1 MPRLFQ
7 TTAALLLELALELF
21 DFDLLFL
28 DDSLRAE
35 HLTAA
40 DFQVHLQPVAA
51 VLQVEKLVLKL
62 LVGLHEL
69 LVSDLQV
76 LQFGGR
82 VTVGDRLKLRAGEFI
97 PIGGAVLGGLGEI
110 GKVLVDGGLFQILFL
125 HSRRPGLVL
134 HLLFLAEKLLKE
146 LVLLNHIHIYVVSHS
161 FVKI

>member
-1 MPRLFQ
+1 M
-7 TTAALLLELALELF
+7 F

-35 HLTAA
+35 HLAAA

-62 LVGLHEL
+62 LVRLHEL
-69 LVSDLQV
+69 LVSELQV

-82 VTVGDRLKLRAGEFI
+82 VAAGDRLELRAGELI
-97 PIGGAVLGGLGEI
+97 PVGGAVLGGLGEI
-110 GKVLVDGGLFQILFL
+110 GEVLVDGGLFQILFL
-125 HSRRPGLVL
+125 HAGRPGPVL
-134 HLLFLAEKLLKE
+134 HLLFLAEKLLEE
-146 LVLLNHIHIYVVSHS
+146 LVLLNHIHIYVVRHS